1 MASSQY
7 FFILAIVAILV
18 PSILA
23 TEFVVGDDKGG
34 TVDYNYIAWAQG
46 KEFHVNQVLGAVFK
60 YTPGSHI
67 VLEVN
72 EIGFQQ
78 CVAPLGTEALVS
90 GNDVITLAI
99 LGRNWYICGVA
110 NHCQINNQK
119 LAITESPAPSPVSDH
134 ESLVCESKVQNYQNQ
149 PIQGVVDADGVQE
162 ACHDSALQLESCQR
176 CISPLDAAK

>member
-119 LAITESPAPSPVSDH
+119 LAITESPAPSPVS
-134 ESLVCESKVQNYQNQ
+134 NQ
-149 PIQGVVDADGVQE
+149 PIQGVVHVDGVQE
-162 ACHDSALQLESCQR
+162 AFHDSALQLESCQW
-176 CISPLDAAK
+176 CMSPLNAAK